1 MGARV
6 TWSAGGE
13 AELVAIEGDRTTFS
27 SSRAWP
33 PGSRPEGA
41 LPGGERVWVKVHGS
55 HRTDDGRFRVVG
67 RLLDATRELRA
78 SLAASLP
85 GGDPG

>member
-1 MGARV
+1 MGARI
-6 TWSAGGE
+6 TGKAGGE
-13 AELVAIEGDRTTFS
+13 AELVALDDERTTWL

-41 LPGGERVWVKVHGS
+41 LADGGRVWIKVHGS
-55 HRTDDGRFRVVG
+55 QRTEDGSFRVVG

-78 SLAASLP
+78 RLVASL
-85 GGDPG
+85 GGAP